1 MVAFIGMGLLGSNFV
16 KSMLKRGIAVQVW
29 NRTPERAQALEAFGA
44 KAFAHVSDA
53 VKGATR
59 VHITLVDDA
68 VVDEVLAQAEAGLTA
83 GTIIIDHTTTSAP
96 GAAKRAAAWQEKGFY
111 YLHAPVFMGPINAL
125 ESTGVMMASGDEQ
138 LFKQVEA
145 ELSAMTGRLVY
156 LGAKP
161 QRAAGMKL
169 MGNLFLISITSGL
182 SDTFGLAKSLGMPG
196 EDVLQ
201 LFDFFNPGPMVPA
214 RAKRILNAQFDEPS
228 WELKMARKD
237 ARLMIEQAASQNI
250 KLPATAATA
259 QLMDEWI
266 AKGMGSKD
274 WNIIASDNL

>member
-29 NRTPERAQALEAFGA
+29 NRTAEKANALEAFGA
-44 KAFAHVSDA
+44 KAFNIVGDA

-68 VVDEVLAQAEAGLTA
+68 VVDSILAEAEASLAPGA
-83 GTIIIDHTTTSAP
+83 IIIDHTTTSAP
-96 GAAKRAAAWQEKGFY
+96 GAAQRAAAWRAKGFY

-125 ESTGVMMASGDEQ
+125 ESTGIMMASGDED

-145 ELSAMTGRLVY
+145 ELTAMTGRLVY
-156 LGAKP
+156 LGP
-161 QRAAGMKL
+161 QPERAAGMKL
-169 MGNLFLISITSGL
+169 LGNLFLISITSGL
-182 SDTFGLAKSLGMPG
+182 SDTFGLAKALGMPG

-201 LFDFFNPGPMVPA
+201 LFDFFNPGAMIPA
-214 RAKRILNAQFDEPS
+214 RAKRILNGQFEEPS

-237 ARLMIEQAASQNI
+237 ARLMIEQAESKHITLNST
-250 KLPATAATA
+250 KATA

-266 AKGMGSKD
+266 AKGKGSKD

>member
-44 KAFAHVSDA
+44 KVFTNVSDA
-53 VKGATR
+53 VKGASR

-68 VVDEVLAQAEAGLTA
+68 VVDEVLARAEAGLAA

-96 GAAKRAAAWQEKGFY
+96 GAAKRAATWREKGFY
-111 YLHAPVFMGPINAL
+111 YIHAPVFMGPINAL
-125 ESTGVMMASGDEQ
+125 ESTGVMMASGEEQ

-145 ELSAMTGRLVY
+145 ELTAMTGRLVY
-156 LGAKP
+156 LGAQP
-161 QRAAGMKL
+161 ERAAGMKL

-214 RAKRILNAQFDEPS
+214 RAKRILNAQFDDPS

-237 ARLMIEQAASQNI
+237 ARLMIEQAASKNI
-250 KLPATAATA
+250 QLPATSATA

-266 AKGMGSKD
+266 AKGKGSKD